1 MANTAPTIPLSI
13 TTPPQTA
20 LFTPDAL
27 AWAID
32 GIVLPPSLPDDT
44 NGWPFGT
51 EPDARLMNYLQYNQ
65 AQWNDRLS
73 TVGFFQQRATVAA
86 QIISSSTPTAGDTL
100 TLTVD
105 TFSDTYVVTTADAAA
120 GDPYMSISAHWA
132 QQLRTSALRNVLVGA
147 VALSPFMLAAYKDP
161 GTQWPVTPT
170 LTGTGTLSGSTL
182 SDFIGGTAGQIQTM
196 SAPAGTEAVD
206 TDLLH
211 GASDPEGAGVKLQFR
226 KGAKNGAVRA
236 GKWTGAESDIANV
249 GASSAA
255 FGENTKASGAHS
267 FAAGNGCVASG
278 GSSVAIGGTCTASD
292 TYAIALGNSC
302 VASGSAALA
311 AGDNCTASGYASQA
325 LGLQC
330 TASGS
335 RATAI
340 GYGNTASHEEAIATG
355 KDTVSTVVAGLSQSS
370 GKFTTAGDAQT
381 ESVVVRKLVS
391 NTAAYLD
398 TGTGTGISLP
408 LANSSHYLVTY
419 EGVALYKTGA
429 AGATGDRATFSGQIG
444 LYVNN
449 AGAVTRDGGFATL
462 LAAGLY
468 TGADLSGSGWGA
480 NAMTSSGGGSAYG
493 LIFDVA
499 TNALK
504 VNGVVAVMSA
514 DITAQFVVKLTYTR
528 THL

>member
-120 GDPYMSISAHWA
+120 GDPYMSVSAHWA

-161 GTQWPVTPT
+161 GTQWPVAPT

-226 KGAKNGAVRA
+226 KGAKSGAVRA
-236 GKWTGAESDIANV
+236 GKWTGAESDLANV

-255 FGENTKASGAHS
+255 FGED
-267 FAAGNGCVASG
+267 
-278 GSSVAIGGTCTASD
+278 SVAASK
-292 TYAIALGNSC
+292 AQIA
-302 VASGSAALA
+302 VSAHKF
-311 AGDNCTASGYASQA
+311 G
-325 LGLQC
+325 
-330 TASGS
+330 
-335 RATAI
+335 TAI
-340 GYGNTASHEEAIATG
+340 GVNQWSDLHIWGQFTGASSAVLVPESGDSGAIPIPRNSSITFEADVIGVDTSTG
-355 KDTVSTVVAGLSQSS
+355 TLAASWRIRG
-370 GKFTTAGDAQT
+370 
-381 ESVVVRKLVS
+381 
-391 NTAAYLD
+391 TAAVNN
-398 TGTGTGISLP
+398 TGVPTMTMLTSDAPITVGGQDLVVGVKAADWGGSDAPPFAYTGSGALQVGFAVGAKTWIAITGS
-408 LANSSHYLVTY
+408 
-419 EGVALYKTGA
+419 GA
-429 AGATGDRATFSGQIG
+429 VSMRFSGRFRYVIAGAG
-444 LYVNN
+444 
-449 AGAVTRDGGFATL
+449 
-462 LAAGLY
+462 
-468 TGADLSGSGWGA
+468 
-480 NAMTSSGGGSAYG
+480 
-493 LIFDVA
+493 
-499 TNALK
+499 
-504 VNGVVAVMSA
+504 
-514 DITAQFVVKLTYTR
+514 
-528 THL
+528 